1 MKIENLKPEDLKP
14 YKLNAKKHPQSQ
26 IEGIAESIKRFGF
39 TQPIVVNKQNEI
51 IIGHGR
57 FEAAKIVGLE
67 KIPCLR
73 LDTLSE
79 QEVKALR
86 LLDNRIAETGWDVE
100 LLKMDLQGFDFDFEP
115 FRLDFGDFNSEKIE
129 NLNHENEWEGMPEFD
144 HENKTGIQLIVH
156 FKNENDRNEFSKLV
170 GQKFTEKTKYI
181 WYPEAEI
188 ESCMDKRYESE
199 S

>member
-1 MKIENLKPEDLKP
+1 MKIEQIKTDLLVP
-14 YKLNAKKHPQSQ
+14 YKLNAKQHPQSQ
-26 IEGIAESIKRFGF
+26 IEGIAESIRRFGF

-73 LDTLSE
+73 LDALSE

-100 LLKMDLQGFDFDFEP
+100 LLKMDFEGFDFDLQP
-115 FRLDFGDFNSEKIE
+115 FNTDFNFVTDIMS
-129 NLNHENEWEGMPEFD
+129 PEQ
-144 HENKTGIQLIVH
+144 K
-156 FKNENDRNEFSKLV
+156 DRQGAKEISSDEFNEFANTCPKC
-170 GQKFTEKTKYI
+170 GFEFGEKEKDD
-181 WYPEAEI
+181 E
-188 ESCMDKRYESE
+188 
-199 S
+199 